1 MPAAL
6 LKTKN
11 CEETLQYQYLWGKEV
26 VVLCLEA
33 NVGIEWSSC
42 AWLAGLVVCSFIHSF
57 VHLFIQQ
64 MLFGHRL
71 FAAHNGRLSCVYP
84 VVVGTWSST
93 ELLLGQRALA
103 ALFPLVRL
111 CLQPG
116 EQPYKFTL
124 SDWVDAL
131 NAQRFWDWR
140 TEQWRVWTLSHSVL
154 G

>member
-11 CEETLQYQYLWGKEV
+11 CEETQKYQYLWGKEIV
-26 VVLCLEA
+26 ALRLEA
-33 NVGIEWSSC
+33 NVGTEWSSC
-42 AWLAGLVVCSFIHSF
+42 AWLAGLLVCSFIHSF

-64 MLFGHRL
+64 MLFEHRL
-71 FAAHNGRLSCVYP
+71 FAAHNARLSCVYP
-84 VVVGTWSST
+84 VVMGTWSST
-93 ELLLGQRALA
+93 ELLLGQQALA

-124 SDWVDAL
+124 SDWVHAL

-140 TEQWRVWTLSHSVL
+140 AEQWRVWTLSHSVL